1 LIEAAQS
8 ETSSLDVRLD
18 DNLASLLPNHRVE
31 KASMKLV
38 WCTLGLLCFGEMAL
52 AGGNAIIRPSP
63 APSAENSGA
72 SWSFDLNSTYTFGSR
87 IEKAA
92 NLGSQAEYRYEL
104 QALRNFRIS
113 GDYYLQLG
121 LDYERFDFSRSN
133 AIFPYSFT
141 SLSGEVLF
149 SYWSGDDFYPVIQL
163 EPGIYYTRDHVT
175 GNSFD
180 VPVRIT
186 PGFKLTESL
195 YIILGCSIDP
205 FANPIVFPIGGF
217 NWKIND
223 QLNLRALFPRP
234 RFSYTPNKQLEI
246 YIGAELVGDSYRN
259 GPTNDR
265 RTDDAIVE
273 YEEERAGV
281 GISYSL
287 RKGVDFE
294 AVAGWTFQRAFD
306 YIRAGPIY
314 YGKGAPYLR
323 VDLSIDLF

>member
-38 WCTLGLLCFGEMAL
+38 WCTLGLLCFGKMAL

-205 FANPIVFPIGGF
+205 FANPIVFPIGGI